1 MISIVQTLLKAMTE
15 HQPNKGK
22 CSGRERIIQATKIL
36 AGERPFDDI
45 TIEEIIKTA
54 ELSRPAFYYH
64 FTGGKE
70 ELRAELVHRGLL
82 DDMPT
87 QNTRLA
93 ILEAAVRIFARSGVS
108 AATLEDIAAEAGVTR
123 GTLCWHFHS
132 KDDLVSAII
141 KHYGPHSILGPIVDQ
156 IEQDL
161 QNGVELDD
169 ESIIRRLAEGFYD
182 AFAAQGDFAR
192 LAILLIYTHPQAAHV
207 LADMVAKG
215 RKRLTEYVRQRQ
227 EAGYFC
233 KHIDPSLFVQVIAMI
248 FAMRAIGRGLNDLLP
263 FSHLSREEIIDQLV
277 SLLLYGMVQRD
288 QFPKDETRVA
298 L

>member
-1 MISIVQTLLKAMTE
+1 MTE
-15 HQPNKGK
+15 HQLDKGK
-22 CSGRERIIQATKIL
+22 CSGKERIIQAAKTL
-36 AGERPFDDI
+36 TGERPFDDI
-45 TIEEIIKTA
+45 TIEEIIRTA

-161 QNGVELDD
+161 QNGVQLDD

-277 SLLLYGMVQRD
+277 SILLYGMVQRD

>member
-1 MISIVQTLLKAMTE
+1 MTE
-15 HQPNKGK
+15 HQLDKGK

-82 DDMPT
+82 DDIPT
-87 QNTRLA
+87 QNTHLA

-108 AATLEDIAAEAGVTR
+108 AAPLEDIAAEAGVTR

-161 QNGVELDD
+161 QNGVQLDD

-288 QFPKDETRVA
+288 QFPTDETRVA
-298 L
+298 P

>member
-1 MISIVQTLLKAMTE
+1 MTE
-15 HQPNKGK
+15 HQLDKGK

-82 DDMPT
+82 DAMPT

-161 QNGVELDD
+161 QNGVQLDD

-288 QFPKDETRVA
+288 QFPTDEPRVT

>member
-1 MISIVQTLLKAMTE
+1 MTE
-15 HQPNKGK
+15 QQPDKGK

-161 QNGVELDD
+161 QNGVQLDD

>member
-1 MISIVQTLLKAMTE
+1 MTE
-15 HQPNKGK
+15 HQLDKGK

-87 QNTRLA
+87 QNTHLA

-141 KHYGPHSILGPIVDQ
+141 KHYGPHSILSPIVDQ

-161 QNGVELDD
+161 QNGVQLDD

-288 QFPKDETRVA
+288 QFPKDEPRVA
-298 L
+298 P

>member
-1 MISIVQTLLKAMTE
+1 MTE
-15 HQPNKGK
+15 QQPDKGK
-22 CSGRERIIQATKIL
+22 CSGRERIIQATKML

-45 TIEEIIKTA
+45 TIEEIIKA
-54 ELSRPAFYYH
+54 VELSRPAFYYH
-64 FTGGKE
+64 FTEGKE
-70 ELRAELVHRGLL
+70 ELRAELVRRGLL
-82 DDMPT
+82 DDIPT
-87 QNTRLA
+87 QDTRLA
-93 ILEAAVRIFARSGVS
+93 ILDAAVRIFARSGVS
-108 AATLEDIAAEAGVTR
+108 AAPLEDIAAEAGVTR
-123 GTLCWHFHS
+123 GTLSWHFHS

-141 KHYGPHSILGPIVDQ
+141 KHYGPHSILRPVIDQ

-161 QNGVELDD
+161 QNGVQLDD

>member
-1 MISIVQTLLKAMTE
+1 MTE
-15 HQPNKGK
+15 HQPDKGK
-22 CSGRERIIQATKIL
+22 CSGRERLIQATKTL
-36 AGERPFDDI
+36 ARERPFDDI

-70 ELRAELVHRGLL
+70 ELRAELVHQGLL
-82 DDMPT
+82 DDSPT
-87 QNTRLA
+87 QDTRLA

-108 AATLEDIAAEAGVTR
+108 AATLEEIAAEAGVTR

-132 KDDLVSAII
+132 KDDLVTAII

-161 QNGVELDD
+161 QNGVQLDD
-169 ESIIRRLAEGFYD
+169 PGIIRRLAEGFYD

-207 LADMVAKG
+207 LADMIAKG

-227 EAGYFC
+227 EAGYFS
-233 KHIDPSLFVQVIAMI
+233 KQIDAGLFVQVIAMI
-248 FAMRAIGRGLNDLLP
+248 FAMRAIGRGLDDLLP
-263 FSHLSREEIIDQLV
+263 FSDLPREEIIDQLV
-277 SLLLYGMVQRD
+277 SLLLYGMVQHD
-288 QFPKDETRVA
+288 QFPKNETGA
-298 L
+298 AP

>member
-1 MISIVQTLLKAMTE
+1 MTE
-15 HQPNKGK
+15 HQLDKGK
-22 CSGRERIIQATKIL
+22 CSGKERIIQATKTL

-141 KHYGPHSILGPIVDQ
+141 KHYGPHSLLGPIVDQ

-161 QNGVELDD
+161 QEGVQLDD
-169 ESIIRRLAEGFYD
+169 ASIIRRLAEGFYD

-233 KHIDPSLFVQVIAMI
+233 KHIDPGLFVQVIAMI
-248 FAMRAIGRGLNDLLP
+248 FAMRAIGRGLNNLLP

-288 QFPKDETRVA
+288 QFPTDETRVA
-298 L
+298 P

>member
-1 MISIVQTLLKAMTE
+1 MTE
-15 HQPNKGK
+15 QQPDKGK
-22 CSGRERIIQATKIL
+22 CSGRERIIQATKML
-36 AGERPFDDI
+36 AAERPFDDI

-161 QNGVELDD
+161 QNGVQLDD

-288 QFPKDETRVA
+288 QFPTDETRVA
-298 L
+298 P

>member
-1 MISIVQTLLKAMTE
+1 MTE
-15 HQPNKGK
+15 HQLDKGK
-22 CSGRERIIQATKIL
+22 CSGRERIIQATKTL

-161 QNGVELDD
+161 QNGVQLDD

-233 KHIDPSLFVQVIAMI
+233 KHIDPGLFVQVIAMI

-288 QFPKDETRVA
+288 QFPTDETRVA
-298 L
+298 P

>member
-1 MISIVQTLLKAMTE
+1 MTE
-15 HQPNKGK
+15 HQLDKGK
-22 CSGRERIIQATKIL
+22 CSGKERIIQATKTL

-87 QNTRLA
+87 QNTHLA

-233 KHIDPSLFVQVIAMI
+233 KHIDPGLFVQVIAMI
-248 FAMRAIGRGLNDLLP
+248 FAMRAIGRGLNNLLP
-263 FSHLSREEIIDQLV
+263 FSDLSREEIIDQLV

-288 QFPKDETRVA
+288 QFPTDETRVA
-298 L
+298 P

>member
-1 MISIVQTLLKAMTE
+1 MTE
-15 HQPNKGK
+15 HQLDKGK

-87 QNTRLA
+87 QNTHLA

-161 QNGVELDD
+161 QEGAQLDD

-215 RKRLTEYVRQRQ
+215 RKRLTEYVGQRQ

-233 KHIDPSLFVQVIAMI
+233 KHIDPGLFVQVIAMI
-248 FAMRAIGRGLNDLLP
+248 FAMRAIGRGLNNLLP

-277 SLLLYGMVQRD
+277 SLLLYGMMQRD
-288 QFPKDETRVA
+288 QFPTDETRVA
-298 L
+298 P

>member
-1 MISIVQTLLKAMTE
+1 MNE
-15 HQPNKGK
+15 HQPDKGK

-36 AGERPFDDI
+36 VGERPFDDI

-70 ELRAELVHRGLL
+70 ELRAELVHQGLL
-82 DDMPT
+82 DDLPT
-87 QNTRLA
+87 LDTRLA
-93 ILEAAVRIFARSGVS
+93 ILEAAVHIFARSGVS

-161 QNGVELDD
+161 QNGAQFDD

-207 LADMVAKG
+207 LADMIAKG
-215 RKRLTEYVRQRQ
+215 RKRLTKYVRQRQ

-233 KHIDPSLFVQVIAMI
+233 KHIDPGLFVQVIAMT
-248 FAMRAIGRGLNDLLP
+248 FAMRSIGRGLDDLLP

-288 QFPKDETRVA
+288 QFSKESTVA
-298 L
+298 P

>member
-1 MISIVQTLLKAMTE
+1 MNE
-15 HQPNKGK
+15 HQPDKGK

-36 AGERPFDDI
+36 VGERPFDDI

-70 ELRAELVHRGLL
+70 ELRAELVHQGLL
-82 DDMPT
+82 DDLPT
-87 QNTRLA
+87 LDTRLA
-93 ILEAAVRIFARSGVS
+93 ILEAAVHIFARSGVS

-141 KHYGPHSILGPIVDQ
+141 KHYVPHSILGPIVDQ

-161 QNGVELDD
+161 QNGAQFDD

-207 LADMVAKG
+207 LADMIAKG
-215 RKRLTEYVRQRQ
+215 RKRLTKYVLQRQ

-233 KHIDPSLFVQVIAMI
+233 KHIDPGLFVQVIAMT
-248 FAMRAIGRGLNDLLP
+248 FAMRSIGRGLDDLLP

-288 QFPKDETRVA
+288 QFSKESTVA
-298 L
+298 P

>member
-1 MISIVQTLLKAMTE
+1 MTE
-15 HQPNKGK
+15 HQLDKGK
-22 CSGRERIIQATKIL
+22 CSGKERIIQATKTL

-87 QNTRLA
+87 QNTHLA

-161 QNGVELDD
+161 QNGVQLDD

-233 KHIDPSLFVQVIAMI
+233 KHIDPGLFVQVIAMI

-288 QFPKDETRVA
+288 QFPTDETRVA
-298 L
+298 P

>member
-1 MISIVQTLLKAMTE
+1 MTE
-15 HQPNKGK
+15 HQLDKGK
-22 CSGRERIIQATKIL
+22 CSGKERIIQATKTL

-108 AATLEDIAAEAGVTR
+108 AATLEDIASEAGVTR

-161 QNGVELDD
+161 QNGVQLDD

>member
-1 MISIVQTLLKAMTE
+1 MTE
-15 HQPNKGK
+15 HQLDKGK

-161 QNGVELDD
+161 QNGVQLDD

-288 QFPKDETRVA
+288 QFPTDETRVA
-298 L
+298 P

>member
-1 MISIVQTLLKAMTE
+1 MTE
-15 HQPNKGK
+15 HQLDKGK
-22 CSGRERIIQATKIL
+22 CSGKERIIQATKTL

-161 QNGVELDD
+161 QNGVQLDD
-169 ESIIRRLAEGFYD
+169 ASIIRRLAEGFYD

-288 QFPKDETRVA
+288 QFPKDETRVT